1 MNIYEKLLKI
11 KESVEYLKKAQRG
24 NQYDFVSSSQVIAAL
39 RAKMNT
45 EKLLLV
51 PNVED
56 AKFSAIIEK
65 TSAKGNPTADLLTEV
80 FITYKWINAENPE
93 ETLSVRWY
101 GQGVDTNGE
110 KGVGKAY
117 TYAEKYFL
125 LKFFNIPTDKDDP
138 DLFEQKQKI
147 KNKNTINDD
156 TDIHA
161 EIECLNSF
169 KELQEYYQK
178 YKSVVSDLSAFN
190 KAINERNRTLKGK
203 QNENIL

>member
-11 KESVEYLKKAQRG
+11 KESVDYLKKAQKG
-24 NQYDFVSSSQVIAAL
+24 QQYDFVSSSQVIAAL
-39 RAKMNT
+39 RAKMNE

-51 PNVED
+51 PDVED
-56 AKFSAIIEK
+56 AKFSSIIEK
-65 TSAKGNPTADLLTEV
+65 TSSKGNPTVDLLTEI
-80 FITYKWINAENPE
+80 FITFKWVNAENPE
-93 ETLSVRWY
+93 ETLTIKWY
-101 GQGVDTNGE
+101 GQGVDTSGE

-138 DLFEQKQKI
+138 DLFGQKQKRKT
-147 KNKNTINDD
+147 KNIDD
-156 TDIHA
+156 TDIYA

-178 YKSVVSDLSAFN
+178 YKTKVSDVSALN
-190 KAINERNRTLKGK
+190 KAINNRNRTLKGE
-203 QNENIL
+203 Q

>member
-39 RAKMNT
+39 RTKMNA

-138 DLFEQKQKI
+138 DLFEQKQKR

-156 TDIHA
+156 TDIYA

-178 YKSVVSDLSAFN
+178 YKTKVSDVSAFN
-190 KAINERNRTLKGK
+190 KAINNRNRALKGE
-203 QNENIL
+203 Q

>member
-11 KESVEYLKKAQRG
+11 KESVEYLKKAQKG
-24 NQYDFVSSSQVIAAL
+24 QQYDFVSSSQVIAAL
-39 RAKMNT
+39 RKKMNE

-51 PNVED
+51 PDVED

-65 TSAKGNPTADLLTEV
+65 TSSKGNPTVDLLTEI
-80 FITYKWINAENPE
+80 FITFKWINAENPE
-93 ETLSVRWY
+93 ETLTVKWY
-101 GQGVDTNGE
+101 GQGVDTSGE

-138 DLFEQKQKI
+138 DLFKRKRGT
-147 KNKNTINDD
+147 KNIDD
-156 TDIHA
+156 TDIYS
-161 EIECLNSF
+161 EIDCLNSF

-178 YKSVVSDLSAFN
+178 YKTKVSDISAFN
-190 KAINERNRTLKGK
+190 KAINNRNRALKGE
-203 QNENIL
+203 Q

>member
-11 KESVEYLKKAQRG
+11 KESVEYLKKAQKG
-24 NQYDFVSSSQVIAAL
+24 QQYDFVSSSQVIAAL
-39 RAKMNT
+39 RAKMNE

-51 PNVED
+51 PDVED
-56 AKFSAIIEK
+56 AKFSTIIEK
-65 TSAKGNPTADLLTEV
+65 TSAKGNPTVDLLTEI
-80 FITYKWINAENPE
+80 FISFKWINAENPE
-93 ETLSVRWY
+93 ETLTIKWY
-101 GQGVDTNGE
+101 GQGVDTSGE

-138 DLFEQKQKI
+138 DLFGQKHKR
-147 KNKNTINDD
+147 KTKNTDD
-156 TDIHA
+156 IDIYA

-178 YKSVVSDLSAFN
+178 YKTKVSDVSAFN
-190 KAINERNRTLKGK
+190 KAINNRNRALKGE
-203 QNENIL
+203 Q

>member
-11 KESVEYLKKAQRG
+11 KESVEYLKKAQKSE
-24 NQYDFVSSSQVIAAL
+24 QYDFVSSSQVIAAL
-39 RAKMNT
+39 RSNMN
-45 EKLLLV
+45 EQKLLLV
-51 PNVED
+51 PNVEE
-56 AKFSAIIEK
+56 AKFSTIVEK
-65 TSAKGNPTADLLTEV
+65 TSAKGKPTADLLTEV

-138 DLFEQKQKI
+138 DSFEQKQKR

-156 TDIHA
+156 TDIYA
-161 EIECLNSF
+161 EIECLHSF

-190 KAINERNRTLKGK
+190 RAINERNRTLKGK
-203 QNENIL
+203 QNENIP

>member
-11 KESVEYLKKAQRG
+11 KESVEYLKKAQKG
-24 NQYDFVSSSQVIAAL
+24 QQYDFVSSSQVIAAL
-39 RAKMNT
+39 RAKMNE

-51 PNVED
+51 PDVED
-56 AKFSAIIEK
+56 AKFSTII
-65 TSAKGNPTADLLTEV
+65 LTEI
-80 FITYKWINAENPE
+80 FISFKWINAENPE
-93 ETLSVRWY
+93 ETLTIKWY
-101 GQGVDTNGE
+101 GQGVDTSGE

-138 DLFEQKQKI
+138 DLFEQKQKR
-147 KNKNTINDD
+147 KTKNTDD
-156 TDIHA
+156 IDIYA

-178 YKSVVSDLSAFN
+178 YKTKVSDVSAFN
-190 KAINERNRTLKGK
+190 KAINNRNRTLKGE
-203 QNENIL
+203 Q